1 MEQGKRQIL
10 LYQDSYG
17 VAHRG
22 GRRMPPY
29 YRLLL
34 GLLMRMLTV
43 GEERRWRLN
52 RYKMDAL
59 GC

>member
-22 GRRMPPY
+22 
-29 YRLLL
+29 
-34 GLLMRMLTV
+34 
-43 GEERRWRLN
+43 
-52 RYKMDAL
+52 KKDAPIL
-59 GC
+59 

>member
-10 LYQDSYG
+10 LYQDSYR

-22 GRRMPPY
+22 KKDAPY

-43 GEERRWRLN
+43 GEERRLRLN
-52 RYKMDAL
+52 RYKKDAL